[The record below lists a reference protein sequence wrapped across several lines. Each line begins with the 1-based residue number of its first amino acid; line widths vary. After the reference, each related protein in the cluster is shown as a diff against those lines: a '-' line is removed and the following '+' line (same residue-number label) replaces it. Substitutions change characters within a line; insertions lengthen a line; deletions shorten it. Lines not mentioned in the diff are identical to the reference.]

1 MTTYSTG
8 TITVGAGSTS
18 VAGTGTAW
26 ATSGIRAGDLLI
38 AGTAVVPIASVNS
51 ATGITL
57 TRGWPGAA
65 LAGSNYDVMLL
76 DDNVRSLVAANELLQ
91 QLTGTTL
98 PLLAALTP
106 AANKLPYFT
115 GPGAAGLA
123 DLTAFARSLLD
134 DADQATA
141 RATLGLVP
149 TTSATDA
156 TAGRITRVGDFGL
169 GDYGAVQ
176 ADFDAVSPV
185 SQIIRGSDSAL
196 NAPFIWAQGL
206 QFSRGP
212 VNAVQFLLSNIVG
225 GPGPAAMRR
234 RNIGGWEAWQRFLTN
249 QTIVGT
255 VGWDTGPTGA
265 VIETGSN
272 ANGRYTRFADG
283 MQICTHELTPG
294 DPTEAVGSMFWGA
307 VANWTFPAAFASTIG
322 LVVSAEARTTLSI
335 WAKARA
341 TAPGGAAVRL
351 MSANANAGGFIA
363 AVSAIGRWR

>member
-149 TTSATDA
+149 TTSNTDA
-156 TAGRITRVGDFGL
+156 TAGRITKVGDFGL
-169 GDYGAVQ
+169 GRIDIQ
-176 ADFDAVSPV
+176 
-185 SQIIRGSDSAL
+185 DSH
-196 NAPFIWAQGL
+196 GL
-206 QFSRGP
+206 
-212 VNAVQFLLSNIVG
+212 I
-225 GPGPAAMRR
+225 
-234 RNIGGWEAWQRFLTN
+234 
-249 QTIVGT
+249 
-255 VGWDTGPTGA
+255 
-265 VIETGSN
+265 
-272 ANGRYTRFADG
+272 
-283 MQICTHELTPG
+283 
-294 DPTEAVGSMFWGA
+294 
-307 VANWTFPAAFASTIG
+307 
-322 LVVSAEARTTLSI
+322 
-335 WAKARA
+335 
-341 TAPGGAAVRL
+341 
-351 MSANANAGGFIA
+351 
-363 AVSAIGRWR
+363 